1 MKFQFIRKKPTL
13 KQRVQILIR
22 LDLQRIKEANC
33 PGIIRTLDEYE
44 VELLCK
50 NSKAYGVLA
59 YLSESHKT
67 RKNKHGLRWIYLT
80 KEEFDY
86 GMSMSVDENEPVIEE
101 TKN

>member
-22 LDLQRIKEANC
+22 LDLQRLKQFNC
-33 PGIIRTLDEYE
+33 SAIIRTLDEYE
-44 VELLCK
+44 TEWLRKDC
-50 NSKAYGVLA
+50 KAYGVLA
-59 YLSESHKT
+59 CLSESHKT

-86 GMSMSVDENEPVIEE
+86 EISMLPDEDQLVI
-101 TKN
+101 KQI